1 MFQIIFHWLQQT
13 STGGVQVYKD
23 EEINKPREPI
33 QEVNCLFPPH
43 LQTSGTFRRAAE
55 SHITSPSVYH
65 YINVFKKRQSRHIS
79 EETSIIDTRCRA
91 ERSRL
96 QSWARRLNVWASRW
110 RALNCWHESCGTFW
124 DSIKS
129 MSHLKSS
136 AYKIITRFKRLNH
149 LCLLNIEWS
158 ISHGRKRFF
167 SRRRTRLTLYW
178 PPLKKTISSDRVEQE
193 DKLQRVAA
201 SQTQKGESLIIESN
215 NEEVWYYQASA
226 IITKTH
232 RRRCDASPS
241 DPARSYSNKL
251 TAPLS
256 QGTDD
261 ILKHPHTHTWDLFCT
276 KTLLRLNR

>member
-167 SRRRTRLTLYW
+167 SQTSDTSDSLLTSFKKNNFFRSSRAGGQIAACCSIANPKRR
-178 PPLKKTISSDRVEQE
+178 ISNHRV
-193 DKLQRVAA
+193 K
-201 SQTQKGESLIIESN
+201 
-215 NEEVWYYQASA
+215 
-226 IITKTH
+226 
-232 RRRCDASPS
+232 
-241 DPARSYSNKL
+241 
-251 TAPLS
+251 
-256 QGTDD
+256 
-261 ILKHPHTHTWDLFCT
+261 
-276 KTLLRLNR
+276 